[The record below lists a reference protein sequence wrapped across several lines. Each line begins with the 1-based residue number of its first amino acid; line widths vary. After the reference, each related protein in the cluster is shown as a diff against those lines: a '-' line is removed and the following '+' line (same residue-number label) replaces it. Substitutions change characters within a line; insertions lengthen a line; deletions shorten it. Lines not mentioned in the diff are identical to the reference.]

1 MRGGNEG
8 DIEANHNF
16 RIRRSLLRFLR
27 KYSTLIEF
35 QSRFAVCTNGIVFPQ
50 KWGELVCKTMQPL
63 EPAGVFSNRF
73 YGRSWT
79 NCRRRSNIVFL
90 VENTFFTWTESNRT
104 YSMFFCLTFH
114 ADRPKGSA
122 QQIHPDGFMVD
133 VVPSSLGKTLV
144 KFVFPLK
151 SVSCSKYSTLV
162 NF

>member
-1 MRGGNEG
+1 MRGGNKG

-27 KYSTLIEF
+27 KYSALIEF
-35 QSRFAVCTNGIVFPQ
+35 QSRFAVWTNGIVFPQ

-114 ADRPKGSA
+114 ADRPQGLSTTNTSGWVHGWCCA
-122 QQIHPDGFMVD
+122 QFFGLDTSEVCFSIKIS
-133 VVPSSLGKTLV
+133 VVLE
-144 KFVFPLK
+144 VFDI
-151 SVSCSKYSTLV
+151 S
-162 NF
+162 